1 MSSEETLVEEL
12 DLSAASI
19 GRNFSVKLQLKKL
32 TLGIIK
38 NQVEMLYS
46 TNSHVTIIIITVI
59 RAQIS
64 RQVLS
69 EKVTVR
75 LERDQILR
83 ETGRL
88 YNFQRLY
95 IMQPCVMLQSAKYQ
109 IYSPVILFSPFMFLG
124 GWKSL

>member
-1 MSSEETLVEEL
+1 M
-12 DLSAASI
+12 
-19 GRNFSVKLQLKKL
+19 FH
-32 TLGIIK
+32 
-38 NQVEMLYS
+38 S
-46 TNSHVTIIIITVI
+46 TNTSSHVTILIITVI

-75 LERDQILR
+75 LDRDQILR
-83 ETGRL
+83 ETGPL
-88 YNFQRLY
+88 YNFDRLY
-95 IMQPCVMLQSAKYQ
+95 IMQPCGILQTAKYQ

>member
-46 TNSHVTIIIITVI
+46 TNTCHNHNHHCY
-59 RAQIS
+59 AQIS